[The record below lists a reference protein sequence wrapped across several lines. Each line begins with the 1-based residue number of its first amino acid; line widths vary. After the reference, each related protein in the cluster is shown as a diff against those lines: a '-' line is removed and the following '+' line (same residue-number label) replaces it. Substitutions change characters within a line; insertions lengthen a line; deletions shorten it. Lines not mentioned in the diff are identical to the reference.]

1 MRASLEERVRAR
13 TQHTHTRAHIQQTLQ
28 KHTDTQFSRP
38 SPTHTHTHMHHHHT
52 HACTT
57 HLAVGV
63 GCAVKEGKGEKG
75 TREEVHEEKT
85 IGHRTTQICQNE
97 EKAPFEPHRQ
107 VAPMFPIFTTCRLSL
122 FAQPNKTKNQ
132 PLLPLFPPTTPH

>member
-1 MRASLEERVRAR
+1 MHE
-13 TQHTHTRAHIQQTLQ
+13 HNTHTRARTYNRHYRSTQTRSSLA
-28 KHTDTQFSRP
+28 HHP
-38 SPTHTHTHMHHHHT
+38 HTHTHTHMHHHHT

-132 PLLPLFPPTTPH
+132 PLLPLFPPTTTH